1 MTLGDDTENTGDE
14 PTVLGASYVAPIVS
28 EPATPESIVSE
39 PTREYYGEPYG
50 LTPEGDSP
58 APTRSRWRMMLDI
71 GRIFGHGFGAI
82 LDIGMMIIGVGLLS
96 IAIATLLDGFGV
108 GEPSL
113 TDNSGAMFGSALLV
127 GVFGSF
133 ALGVANEGPLTSPRE
148 GENVG
153 LIESNAAR
161 AVSILVVVAAVGWV
175 AGLLP
180 TVLESLPTPFTLA
193 TTVIEETGRAGLF
206 FGLLMGVPLAVLLR
220 MWKPTIREDADFAI
234 IFVVW
239 LLGTILLVNR
249 VLPSII

>member
-14 PTVLGASYVAPIVS
+14 PTVLGSSYVAPIAS
-28 EPATPESIVSE
+28 ESTTPEAVMSE
-39 PTREYYGEPYG
+39 STREYFGEPYD
-50 LTPEGDSP
+50 LPTVEDAP
-58 APTRSRWRMMLDI
+58 APTRSRWRTVLDA
-71 GRIFGHGFGAI
+71 GRIFGHGFGTI
-82 LDIGMMIIGVGLLS
+82 LDIGMMIIGIGLLS
-96 IAIATLLDGFGV
+96 IAIATLLDGFG
-108 GEPSL
+108 GAEPSL

-148 GENVG
+148 GEHVG
-153 LIESNAAR
+153 LIETNAAR
-161 AVSILVVVAAVGWV
+161 AVSILILVAAVGWV

-180 TVLESLPTPFTLA
+180 SILESLPTPFSLA
-193 TTVIEETGRAGLF
+193 TTVIQQTGRAGFF

-239 LLGTILLVNR
+239 LMGTILLVNR
-249 VLPSII
+249 VLPSIL